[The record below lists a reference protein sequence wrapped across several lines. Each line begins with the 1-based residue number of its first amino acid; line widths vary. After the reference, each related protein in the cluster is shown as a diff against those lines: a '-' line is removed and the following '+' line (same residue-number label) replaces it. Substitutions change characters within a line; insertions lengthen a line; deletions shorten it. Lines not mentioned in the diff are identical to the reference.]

1 MDVSQREVRTVT
13 KGTVTNGNK
22 NNDRHELNTNSK
34 HMNKS
39 CGPLL
44 ALSSHVWATLRV
56 QVVQKNQTNKQENT
70 TNISENVLFV
80 FYISNIV

>member
-1 MDVSQREVRTVT
+1 MKEANPDMDVSQREVRTVT

-44 ALSSHVWATLRV
+44 ALSSHVWATLEF
-56 QVVQKNQTNKQENT
+56 K
-70 TNISENVLFV
+70 
-80 FYISNIV
+80 